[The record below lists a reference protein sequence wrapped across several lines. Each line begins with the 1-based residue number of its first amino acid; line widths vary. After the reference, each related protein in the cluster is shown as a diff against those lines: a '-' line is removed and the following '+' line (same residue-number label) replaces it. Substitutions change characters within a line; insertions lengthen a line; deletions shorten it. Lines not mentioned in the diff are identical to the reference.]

1 MSSPKRPSSLVSTTI
16 ESTQP
21 PTGSEKTINTHPHPA
36 DENADPWLVSFTPND
51 PDNPLVRSLII
62 FFSAMPS
69 VLTVTRRTGPDGDGG
84 TSLS

>member
-1 MSSPKRPSSLVSTTI
+1 MSSPKRPSSLVSTAI

-21 PTGSEKTINTHPHPA
+21 PADSEKTNNTDPHPA

-51 PDNPLVRSLII
+51 PDNPLVCSLLI
-62 FFSAMPS
+62 FFSAMLN
-69 VLTVTRRTGPDGDGG
+69 VLTVTRRTGPHGDGG